1 MKYTVEY
8 EKMKTEA
15 KDQWNL
21 TGMISLIK
29 RKGVKSSTQITLYMD
44 QDAQIYHQI
53 VRLQNIP
60 LIASVFSEN
69 SKTRLLE
76 KYEDQKDLLEVKV
89 KKT

>member
-44 QDAQIYHQI
+44 QDAQIYH
-53 VRLQNIP
+53 
-60 LIASVFSEN
+60 
-69 SKTRLLE
+69 
-76 KYEDQKDLLEVKV
+76 
-89 KKT
+89 